1 MKRGR
6 LPLTALRSFEAAGRH
21 LSFSRAAEELFVSQA
36 AISRQIRELEAF
48 LRQPLFERHHRRVE
62 LTDTGR
68 RLLDQL
74 VRSFDAIDTL
84 LGELVATPAQSMVS
98 VSVEPSLAASWLVPR
113 LNRFRELRPDIDV
126 SLDVDPR
133 LIEFRSDQAE
143 LALRFSAHNTS
154 WPRSEAERLAL
165 VIDSPVMSPALFKS
179 GPALKRPTD
188 LRRYTLLHEENR
200 QGWARWF
207 EAAGVSDD
215 VMPERGP
222 LLADASLSKQ
232 AAMLGHGVALGDLLL
247 VTEELAAG
255 TLIKP
260 FDANVICGAYWLVAR
275 NLSDLSE
282 PATAF
287 ADWIRSEFAESR
299 RVLKAQNYLA

>member
-1 MKRGR
+1 MRMKRGR

-36 AISRQIRELEAF
+36 AISRQIRELEQF
-48 LRQPLFERHHRRVE
+48 LHQPLFYRHHRRVE
-62 LTDTGR
+62 LTETGR

-74 VRSFDAIDTL
+74 IRSFDDIDSL
-84 LGELVATPAQSMVS
+84 LSEMVVTPAQSLVC
-98 VSVEPSLAASWLVPR
+98 VSVEPSLAAAWLLPR
-113 LNRFRELRPDIDV
+113 LNRFRQLRPDIDI

-154 WPRSEAERLAL
+154 WPRSEAVRLAP
-165 VIDSPVMSPALFKS
+165 VIDSPVLSPALAAS
-179 GPALKRPTD
+179 GAALRSPAD

-207 EAAGVSDD
+207 EAAGVAHDAI
-215 VMPERGP
+215 PERGP
-222 LLADASLSKQ
+222 LLADAALSKQ

-247 VTEELAAG
+247 VKEELATGA
-255 TLIKP
+255 LIKP
-260 FDANVICGAYWLVAR
+260 FDTNVTTGAYWMVAR
-275 NLSDLSE
+275 SLRNLSE
-282 PATAF
+282 PATAS
-287 ADWIRSEFAESR
+287 ADWLRAEFEESR
-299 RVLKAQNYLA
+299 RFLETI